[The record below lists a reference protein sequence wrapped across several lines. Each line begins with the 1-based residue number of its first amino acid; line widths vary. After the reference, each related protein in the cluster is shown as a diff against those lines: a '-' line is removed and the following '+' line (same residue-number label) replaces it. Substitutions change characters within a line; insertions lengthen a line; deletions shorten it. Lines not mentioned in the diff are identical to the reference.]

1 MYLNNS
7 IYKYFANQLRDK
19 NIHLDQNQIEWFFI
33 FLKELKKWN
42 RKFNLT
48 SITDD
53 REIIV
58 KHFIDSLCC
67 YPAFPS
73 KSVVSPSPYCSSF
86 TPSSTPPPLRGRK
99 KVGGAISVIDV
110 GSGAGFPG
118 LPLKIY
124 RPEVKLTLLE
134 ATRKKVDFLFHI
146 CEKLELRDVE
156 IIWGRA
162 EEYAHRLQYREQ
174 DDIVVSRAVARLNVL
189 AELCLGFVKPAGL
202 FIAQKAGQVNE
213 ELKESSKAI
222 RIMGGELDKVIG
234 YRLSVGR
241 EEISR
246 NLVVI
251 KKVKATPE
259 KYPRRAGIPAKRPI
273 V

>member
-7 IYKYFANQLRDK
+7 IYKYFAKQLRNK
-19 NIHLDQNQIEWFFI
+19 NIHLDQNQIERFFL

-58 KHFIDSLCC
+58 KHFIDSLSCGLV
-67 YPAFPS
+67 FPS
-73 KSVVSPSPYCSSF
+73 ISHPPS
-86 TPSSTPPPLRGRK
+86 
-99 KVGGAISVIDV
+99 AISVIDV

-146 CEKLELRDVE
+146 CEKLELKDVE

-202 FIAQKAGQVNE
+202 FIAQKAGQINE

-222 RIMGGELDKVIG
+222 RVMGGKLAKVIG

-251 KKVKATPE
+251 KKVKRTPE